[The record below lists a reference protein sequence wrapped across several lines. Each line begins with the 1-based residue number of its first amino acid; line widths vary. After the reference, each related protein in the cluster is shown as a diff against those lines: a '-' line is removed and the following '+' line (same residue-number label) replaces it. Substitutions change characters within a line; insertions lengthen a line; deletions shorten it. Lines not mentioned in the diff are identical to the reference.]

1 MSSIGQSERETQ
13 KLVIDLFTNTLNYT
27 YLGNWEQRGN
37 NWSIEPEYVQ
47 MFLNK
52 SGYSQTLINRT
63 IDQLQE
69 VSKNQK
75 DDLYDTNKEM
85 YRILRYGV
93 KIREEVGKDTTTVHL
108 INWDK
113 PYENDF
119 YIAEEVSIE
128 GEVKK
133 RPDIV
138 IYVNGIALGIL
149 ELKRSTV
156 SVNEG
161 IRQNLDNQT
170 SRFIKSFFNTMQLV
184 MAGNQSQG
192 IRYGTIKTPQKYYL
206 KWKEDYSVND
216 SISQKVRSLQ
226 KQVKSRLAKDLIS
239 LCQKERFLN
248 LIHDFIVFDRGVK
261 KVARFNQYFGVT
273 AAIDRVRKR
282 EGGIVWHTQ
291 GSGKSLTMVWLTK
304 WIREH
309 IPASRVLIIT
319 DREELDQQIEKV
331 FLGVEED
338 IYRTKNGKDLIEKLD
353 RHTPALMASLIHKF
367 GRVSKNEEP
376 DYDSFI
382 EEMQKNLP
390 KDFKAKGDIYVF
402 VDEAHRTQSGKL
414 HKAMKSILPN
424 AMFIGFTGTP
434 LLKKD
439 KITSIEVF
447 GSYIHTYKFNEAVE
461 DGVVLDLQYE
471 ARDIEQEIT
480 SQEKIDEW
488 FAAKTRGLT
497 EHAKS
502 ELKKRWGTMQKV
514 LSSKSRLEKITNDI
528 MLDMETKDRLRS
540 GRGNAMLVA
549 SSIYEAVK
557 YYELFQRKGF
567 KQCAVVSSY
576 TPNINDIKGET
587 TGSGDTE
594 TIEKY
599 EIYKKMLN
607 GKTPE
612 EFEKEVKRK
621 FIEEPARM
629 RLLIVVD
636 KLLTGFDAPPATYL
650 YIDKKMKDHGL
661 FQAIC
666 RVNRLDGDDKQFGYI
681 VDYMDLFK
689 SLEKSIKDYTS
700 EAFEG
705 YDKDDVSGLLKDRLQ
720 VAKERLDTA
729 LDRVKALC
737 EPVAPPKGQAEY
749 IDYFST
755 SDTENPEIL
764 KQNEQKRQ
772 TLYKYVGSLTR
783 SYTLIANDM
792 IEAGY
797 TPVEIEQIKKDVAYF
812 EDIRKLIMYHAGDD
826 IDLKA
831 YEADMRHLIDAYIGA
846 KESRKI
852 SAFDDMTLMDLIVQK
867 GKDAIED
874 LPENIKKN
882 KESVAETIENNV
894 RKLIIEESPTNPKY
908 FERMSVL
915 LDEIIQRRK
924 EAASDYEAYL
934 EQILELAKKVKNP
947 SDSDDYPN
955 PINTSGKRA
964 LYDNLEKD
972 ESLALAVH
980 EELIH
985 SKPEGWRGNRIK
997 ERKVLYSIKK
1007 HIKDDEKAEEIFKI
1021 VEEQG
1026 EY

>member
-1 MSSIGQSERETQ
+1 
-13 KLVIDLFTNTLNYT
+13 
-27 YLGNWEQRGN
+27 
-37 NWSIEPEYVQ
+37 
-47 MFLNK
+47 
-52 SGYSQTLINRT
+52 
-63 IDQLQE
+63 
-69 VSKNQK
+69 
-75 DDLYDTNKEM
+75 
-85 YRILRYGV
+85 
-93 KIREEVGKDTTTVHL
+93 
-108 INWDK
+108 
-113 PYENDF
+113 
-119 YIAEEVSIE
+119 
-128 GEVKK
+128 
-133 RPDIV
+133 
-138 IYVNGIALGIL
+138 
-149 ELKRSTV
+149 
-156 SVNEG
+156 
-161 IRQNLDNQT
+161 
-170 SRFIKSFFNTMQLV
+170 
-184 MAGNQSQG
+184 
-192 IRYGTIKTPQKYYL
+192 
-206 KWKEDYSVND
+206 
-216 SISQKVRSLQ
+216 
-226 KQVKSRLAKDLIS
+226 
-239 LCQKERFLN
+239 
-248 LIHDFIVFDRGVK
+248 
-261 KVARFNQYFGVT
+261 
-273 AAIDRVRKR
+273 
-282 EGGIVWHTQ
+282 
-291 GSGKSLTMVWLTK
+291 
-304 WIREH
+304 
-309 IPASRVLIIT
+309 
-319 DREELDQQIEKV
+319 
-331 FLGVEED
+331 
-338 IYRTKNGKDLIEKLD
+338 
-353 RHTPALMASLIHKF
+353 
-367 GRVSKNEEP
+367 
-376 DYDSFI
+376 
-382 EEMQKNLP
+382 
-390 KDFKAKGDIYVF
+390 
-402 VDEAHRTQSGKL
+402 
-414 HKAMKSILPN
+414 
-424 AMFIGFTGTP
+424 
-434 LLKKD
+434 
-439 KITSIEVF
+439 
-447 GSYIHTYKFNEAVE
+447 
-461 DGVVLDLQYE
+461 
-471 ARDIEQEIT
+471 
-480 SQEKIDEW
+480 
-488 FAAKTRGLT
+488 
-497 EHAKS
+497 
-502 ELKKRWGTMQKV
+502 
-514 LSSKSRLEKITNDI
+514 
-528 MLDMETKDRLRS
+528 
-540 GRGNAMLVA
+540 
-549 SSIYEAVK
+549 
-557 YYELFQRKGF
+557 
-567 KQCAVVSSY
+567 
-576 TPNINDIKGET
+576 
-587 TGSGDTE
+587 
-594 TIEKY
+594 
-599 EIYKKMLN
+599 
-607 GKTPE
+607 
-612 EFEKEVKRK
+612 
-621 FIEEPARM
+621 
-629 RLLIVVD
+629 
-636 KLLTGFDAPPATYL
+636 
-650 YIDKKMKDHGL
+650 MKDHGL